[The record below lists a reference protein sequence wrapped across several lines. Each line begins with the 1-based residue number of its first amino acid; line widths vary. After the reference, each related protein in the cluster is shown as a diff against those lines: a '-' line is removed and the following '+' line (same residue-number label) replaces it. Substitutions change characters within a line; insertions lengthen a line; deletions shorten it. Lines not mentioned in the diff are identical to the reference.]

1 MTGRQ
6 HQIRV
11 HFASLGHPI
20 VGDKL
25 YGASEALFMRACDE
39 GVTDELLA
47 CFDGLPRH
55 ALHAHRLSFPHP
67 VTKQT
72 VTVESPLPADITAYI
87 DALRTGRR
95 DAAQSSDEDDSSTRE
110 MLTSMRLTSSPASDR
125 NSSRG
130 TPSLSHMLR
139 SVTSSTSL
147 RARRSSASPSTG

>member
-1 MTGRQ
+1 MMGAAGGGEPGAARGDQLQRAAPPARARAVRGPAETGRQ

-39 GVTDELLA
+39 GVTA
-47 CFDGLPRH
+47 RAARGFDGLPRH

-72 VTVESPLPADITAYI
+72 VTVESPCPPTSPP
-87 DALRTGRR
+87 T
-95 DAAQSSDEDDSSTRE
+95 STRSN
-110 MLTSMRLTSSPASDR
+110 LA
-125 NSSRG
+125 
-130 TPSLSHMLR
+130 
-139 SVTSSTSL
+139 
-147 RARRSSASPSTG
+147 A